1 VDSITIDGRRCE
13 FLRSGSGP
21 DLLLVHSL
29 LTDAS
34 VFDDLAPRLAARHR
48 VTTINLPGYGASDP
62 APFETIAEYADHVAA
77 LMDALALPPA
87 TDVFGNGFGA
97 FVVTEF
103 ALRHPARLRR
113 LVIADVNAGFP
124 PEGKAPFGVMAEK
137 VTAGGMQAVLE
148 VAIGRM
154 FPEPFQQA
162 HPDIVAERKRR
173 LAGADPAAFARACRA
188 LAQLDLS
195 GRLPSLAL
203 PVLVLCGELDRT
215 TPPEL
220 ARAMAGLIPGA
231 RYAGIPGSGHCPML
245 EAPQAL
251 AQALLGFLD
260 G

>member
-1 VDSITIDGRRCE
+1 MDSITIDGRRCD
-13 FLRSGSGP
+13 FARRGHGS

-34 VFDDLAPRLAARHR
+34 VFDGLAALLAQRHR
-48 VTTINLPGYGASDP
+48 VTTVDLPGYGASDP
-62 APFETIAEYADHVAA
+62 APFETIAAYADHVAA
-77 LMDALALPPA
+77 FMDALALPA
-87 TDVFGNGFGA
+87 STDVFGNGFGA
-97 FVVTEF
+97 FVATEF

-113 LVIADVNAGFP
+113 LVVADVNAGFP
-124 PEGKAPFGVMAEK
+124 PAGRAPFGVMAEK
-137 VTAGGMQAVLE
+137 VAAGGMQAVLE

-154 FPEPFQQA
+154 FPEPFQQS

-188 LAQLDLS
+188 LAQLDLA

-203 PVLVLCGELDRT
+203 PVLVLCGDLDCT

-220 ARAMAGLIPGA
+220 ARAMAALIPGA
-231 RYAGIPGSGHCPML
+231 RYAGIPESGHCPML
-245 EAPQAL
+245 EQPQVL
-251 AQALLGFLD
+251 AALLLDFL